1 MAIAEAVRGDLDAMR
16 EYHRRALH
24 LAQSRGDVFNILAA
38 RLTYVEC
45 AAVLG
50 VTDGARAVAAALEW
64 RPRAILLDI
73 QLPGMDGYAVA
84 AALKEQAEL
93 AGVPIIAVTS
103 HAMAG
108 DRQRILAAGA
118 GGYIEKPIDPTT
130 FVEEI
135 RRHLAG

>member
-1 MAIAEAVRGDLDAMR
+1 MSDRLLVIEDNEQNLYLMRFLLEKNGFTVR
-16 EYHRRALH
+16 
-24 LAQSRGDVFNILAA
+24 
-38 RLTYVEC
+38 
-45 AAVLG
+45 G
-50 VTDGARAVAAALEW
+50 VTDGARAVAVALEW
-64 RPRAILLDI
+64 RPRAILLYI
-73 QLPGMDGYAVA
+73 QRSGIHRYLLA
-84 AALKEQAEL
+84 APTQHPAEL
-93 AGVPIIAVTS
+93 AAVPIIAVTS

>member
-1 MAIAEAVRGDLDAMR
+1 MSDRLLVIEDNEQNLYLMR
-16 EYHRRALH
+16 FLLEKN
-24 LAQSRGDVFNILAA
+24 GF
-38 RLTYVEC
+38 T
-45 AAVLG
+45 VLG
-50 VTDGARAVAAALEW
+50 VTDGARAVAVALEW

-93 AGVPIIAVTS
+93 AAVPIIAVTS

-118 GGYIEKPIDPTT
+118 GGYIEKPIDPAT
-130 FVEEI
+130 FVAEI
-135 RRHLAG
+135 CRYLDK

>member
-1 MAIAEAVRGDLDAMR
+1 MSDRLLVIEDNEQNLYLMR
-16 EYHRRALH
+16 FLLEKNGF
-24 LAQSRGDVFNILAA
+24 S
-38 RLTYVEC
+38 
-45 AAVLG
+45 VLG

-64 RPRAILLDI
+64 RPQAILLDI

-118 GGYIEKPIDPTT
+118 GGYIEKPIDPAT

>member
-1 MAIAEAVRGDLDAMR
+1 MNKRILLIEDNAQNRYLANFLLEARGWEMVHAEDGPAGV
-16 EYHRRALH
+16 AL
-24 LAQSRGDVFNILAA
+24 AGQ
-38 RLTYVEC
+38 VEP
-45 AAVLG
+45 VL
-50 VTDGARAVAAALEW
+50 
-64 RPRAILLDI
+64 ILLDI

-93 AGVPIIAVTS
+93 AAVPIIAVTS

>member
-1 MAIAEAVRGDLDAMR
+1 MSDRLLVIEDNEQNLYLMR
-16 EYHRRALH
+16 FLLEKN
-24 LAQSRGDVFNILAA
+24 GF
-38 RLTYVEC
+38 T
-45 AAVLG
+45 VLG
-50 VTDGARAVAAALEW
+50 VTDGARAVAVALEW

-93 AGVPIIAVTS
+93 AAVPIIAVTS

-118 GGYIEKPIDPTT
+118 DGSIEKPIDPAT
-130 FVEEI
+130 FVAEI
-135 RRHLAG
+135 CRYLDK

>member
-1 MAIAEAVRGDLDAMR
+1 MSKVQPLKAMRAVREPGKRMRSRLLDAAVGGD
-16 EYHRRALH
+16 RAAL
-24 LAQSRGDVFNILAA
+24 A
-38 RLTYVEC
+38 RLLSMVER
-45 AAVLG
+45 G
-50 VTDGARAVAAALEW
+50 GDGARAVAVALEW

-118 GGYIEKPIDPTT
+118 DGSIEKPIDPAT
-130 FVEEI
+130 FVAEI
-135 RRHLAG
+135 CRYLDK